1 MPGVAAV
8 ARVHQHRVQPV
19 HDGVPVVLRHVGPD
33 VQELG
38 VPHVLRGEGISAIFL
53 ARAKAAPAALRA
65 HLSKEG
71 TQHRWGKAAGLRLS
85 SSCARDP
92 SQDPSQDPSR
102 DPSWDPSRR
111 SGQQGLGLGAR
122 RALTFVILPPL
133 KLAKRFSESV
143 RTLEARW
150 MVKRLLA
157 GTFFLHL

>member
-38 VPHVLRGEGISAIFL
+38 VPHILQGEGVSAIFL

-92 SQDPSQDPSR
+92 SQDPSWDPSR
-102 DPSWDPSRR
+102 DPSRR
-111 SGQQGLGLGAR
+111 SGQQGLRLGAC

-150 MVKRLLA
+150 MVNRLLA

>member
-38 VPHVLRGEGISAIFL
+38 VPHILRGEGVSAIFL
-53 ARAKAAPAALRA
+53 ARAKAVPAALRA
-65 HLSKEG
+65 HLSREG
-71 TQHRWGKAAGLRLS
+71 TQHCWGKAAGLQLS

-92 SQDPSQDPSR
+92 SQDPSWDPSR
-102 DPSWDPSRR
+102 DPSLCS
-111 SGQQGLGLGAR
+111 SQQGLGLGAR

>member
-65 HLSKEG
+65 HLLREG

-92 SQDPSQDPSR
+92 SQDPS
-102 DPSWDPSRR
+102 WDPSRC
-111 SGQQGLGLGAR
+111 SGQQGLGLGAHQ
-122 RALTFVILPPL
+122 ALTFVILPPL